1 MAVQSLLNMA
11 HQVKSLEQELH
22 VVKMQNVELEK
33 RNLILETQH
42 NTLM

>member
-1 MAVQSLLNMA
+1 MVNTA

-22 VVKMQNVELEK
+22 VGRMQIAELEK

-42 NTLM
+42 HSLL